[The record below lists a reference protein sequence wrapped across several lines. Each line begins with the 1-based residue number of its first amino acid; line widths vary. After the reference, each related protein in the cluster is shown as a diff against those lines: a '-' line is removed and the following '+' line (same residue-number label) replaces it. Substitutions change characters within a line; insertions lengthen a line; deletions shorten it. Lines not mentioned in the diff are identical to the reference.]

1 MNDYDAFRLEH
12 GKKVTFFDCHQI
24 FLPFNHPFKS
34 DRRSFLK
41 GKTIRKGSPKRKLG
55 VDIMKMLDDL
65 KESENGVFEGYGEN
79 HNWTHKSCLWELPY
93 AKALILSHNI
103 DLMHHEWNVAESI
116 MSMCLG
122 VTGFMKGNINARK
135 DLAVLCNHH
144 LLEAKTNAKGNL
156 SRSRV
161 PYYLKSIERKVVLEW
176 LKTLKFLDHYVANIK
191 WAVNVGTGKLNGL
204 KSHNYN
210 IFIERLMSVMFHGYF
225 KVDLWKIFIELS
237 YLYRYICAK

>member
-93 AKALILSHNI
+93 AKALILSYNI
-103 DLMHHEWNVAESI
+103 DLMHHE
-116 MSMCLG
+116 
-122 VTGFMKGNINARK
+122 
-135 DLAVLCNHH
+135 
-144 LLEAKTNAKGNL
+144 
-156 SRSRV
+156 
-161 PYYLKSIERKVVLEW
+161 
-176 LKTLKFLDHYVANIK
+176 
-191 WAVNVGTGKLNGL
+191 
-204 KSHNYN
+204 
-210 IFIERLMSVMFHGYF
+210 
-225 KVDLWKIFIELS
+225 
-237 YLYRYICAK
+237 